1 MPKQHSFEPGSIL
14 GTTQALIALLK
25 TLWMSLA
32 SSPPRLDI
40 LSMAV
45 VKSPALHKAQ
55 HQLLVLVSMQ

>member
-1 MPKQHSFEPGSIL
+1 MPKHHSFEPGSFL

-32 SSPPRLDI
+32 SSPLSLDI

-45 VKSPALHKAQ
+45 AKSPAQLKA
-55 HQLLVLVSMQ
+55 HHHLLVLVSMQ